1 MINLNILFLQ
11 GHEADK
17 LNLFAGIANNL
28 NNDNITM
35 LAFSSYEK
43 SFYKKY
49 TKHKIDFIP
58 RLLSKISKD
67 NLNEYKKY
75 TEDELFDMS
84 LFSNKFN
91 ELNNWKVNADYIN
104 NLVVIFLEYLHEK
117 NKQSKIDTIV
127 MWNNTM
133 LFDRIAWHFCMKNN
147 INYVMFE
154 QGYFRPFTLTIDNKG
169 VNYENSLP
177 RDRKF
182 YEDIVV
188 DYDRLHQYLSKSEYL
203 SKDDL
208 ININRDSKFKKLLFI
223 IMDKLKAK
231 FSSDFIDCTYN
242 NESINEKIVRIVKKK
257 NNINTHQEELPE
269 SYIFVPFQ
277 VHDDSQIILN
287 SPNIRTMEELVEVV
301 DKASKEL
308 YELGRRD
315 IYFVFKEHPVDLNRI
330 DYSGLKEK
338 YKNNKQL
345 VFLSSGNTNEL
356 INNSMAVITVNST
369 VGIEALMKSKKVITL
384 GNAFYNIEGIVE
396 HCDELDN
403 LSKSIIKTLDNDF
416 NQELVD
422 KFLYYLRFDYQLEM
436 NWRNPR
442 NEDIKKIVAFIKNSK
457 ED

>member
-287 SPNIRTMEELVEVV
+287 SPNIRSMEELVEVV

>member
-396 HCDELDN
+396 HCDELEN

>member
-17 LNLFAGIANNL
+17 LNLFARIANNL
-28 NNDNITM
+28 NNDNVTM

-75 TEDELFDMS
+75 TENELFDMS

-223 IMDKLKAK
+223 IKDKLKAK

-257 NNINTHQEELPE
+257 NNINTHLEELPE

-287 SPNIRTMEELVEVV
+287 SPNIRSMEELVEVV

-345 VFLSSGNTNEL
+345 VFLRSGNTNEL

-369 VGIEALMKSKKVITL
+369 VGIEAMMKSKKVITL

>member
-287 SPNIRTMEELVEVV
+287 SPNIRSMEELVEVV

-396 HCDELDN
+396 HCDELEN

>member
-1 MINLNILFLQ
+1 VINLNILFLQ

-396 HCDELDN
+396 HCDELEN